1 MLLILFILG
10 SLALLTTAI
19 VDGVDDQS
27 RFDQT
32 KSRLEQIRRA
42 VIGDTSRT
50 LNGQPDVRGFVVD
63 MGRLPANL
71 RELISADGMQ
81 AWGISKIDIE
91 DPGFSTVTIELYG
104 GWRGPY
110 LEMPPSF
117 DGTPELRDGWN
128 NVGGADDADNFGWD
142 VPSPVSDNL
151 IVRSLGAD
159 GAMGQSDPDNPY
171 HEDFP
176 SLSAVLVEENDFR
189 IAIDKFTIRFSQ
201 MPAPGYPLHVLLYQR
216 KDGLALTSI
225 PESISFSTLSGVD
238 TYDAKFPDDITE
250 MGEYAA
256 IVICNPS
263 TPPPIKV
270 FDGDCSGNTLH
281 TRPFYFTLVP
291 RSQLPVIR
299 WNIQ

>member
-50 LNGQPDVRGFVVD
+50 LNGQPDVRGFVAD

-71 RELISADGMQ
+71 RELVSADGMQ

-91 DPGFSTVTIELYG
+91 DLGYSPVTIELYG

-110 LEMPPSF
+110 LEVPPSF
-117 DGTPELRDGWN
+117 DGTPEFRDGWN
-128 NVGGADDADNFGWD
+128 NVGGVDDADNFGWE
-142 VPSPVSDNL
+142 VQVSDNL
-151 IVRSLGAD
+151 VVRSLGAD
-159 GAMGQSDPDNPY
+159 GAVGQSDPDNPY
-171 HEDFP
+171 HADFP
-176 SLSAVLVEENDFR
+176 SLSAVLVDENDFKV
-189 IAIDKFTIRFSQ
+189 AFDKFAVTFSQ
-201 MPAPGYPLHVLLYQR
+201 MPAPGFELHVLLYER
-216 KDGLALTSI
+216 KNGGALASI
-225 PESISFSTLSGVD
+225 PESISFTTLSGVD
-238 TYDAKFPDDITE
+238 TYDAQFPNEITE

-256 IVICNPS
+256 IVICKPS

-270 FDGDCSGNTLH
+270 FDGDCSGNDLH